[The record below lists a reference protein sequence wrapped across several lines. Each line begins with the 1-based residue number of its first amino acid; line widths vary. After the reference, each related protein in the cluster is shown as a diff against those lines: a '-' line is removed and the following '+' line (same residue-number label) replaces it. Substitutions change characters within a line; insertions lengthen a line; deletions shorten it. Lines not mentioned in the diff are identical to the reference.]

1 MRFPRNAKPFAGQ
14 LDAAPFAGVFFVLL
28 IFVALGN
35 NLIFTP
41 GVPIRLPEAGAL
53 TGTPNPTV
61 VVAVDE
67 GGQIYFDN
75 QVITEDRLRD
85 RLIAEVRRAREPL
98 TLVIQA
104 DKDVRHELL
113 VRLGL
118 LARNAGIKDALL
130 ATRPRLSTGPVPNPS
145 HEPTLP

>member
-14 LDAAPFAGVFFVLL
+14 LDAAPFAGVFFVVL
-28 IFVALGN
+28 IFVGLAN
-35 NLIFTP
+35 NLIFSP
-41 GVPIRLPEAGAL
+41 GLPIRLPEAGAL
-53 TGTPNPTV
+53 PGTPNATV

-85 RLIAEVRRAREPL
+85 RLVAEVRRAREPL
-98 TLVIQA
+98 TLVVQA
-104 DKDVRHELL
+104 DKDVRHEVL

-130 ATRPRLSTGPVPNPS
+130 ATRPRLAAPPA
-145 HEPTLP
+145 PTPAP